1 MPPIQFELLPP
12 VPAISL
18 VRRLKEIPLFR
29 FASIDELFRIATI
42 SRQVR
47 YGGGARVQEH
57 GVPAEYIQVL
67 VQGRFRVANG
77 RDDGAEI
84 LAPPAMLGFQEV
96 LKGTPL
102 QSSATAETESI
113 ALVMPAEEFKS
124 LLAANIELAQG
135 LFRMLLESSGT
146 SAGTSDR
153 PPSEGRA
160 PAFRYEHREAP
171 LSTVEKVL
179 CLQTVPILSHAT
191 AEELY
196 DVAAIARE
204 ISLMREERL
213 FTPGAAASIVL
224 LLSGV
229 IELTS
234 PTGRKDRARAGASL
248 GVHETLA
255 GASFAETALTV
266 ESGRALQ
273 IDREPLF
280 DLLADRMDLLQGVF
294 SAVFH
299 REGGRPSGS

>member
-1 MPPIQFELLPP
+1 MSLIPPIHFELLPP

-18 VRRLKEIPLFR
+18 VRRLREIPLFR
-29 FASIDELFRIATI
+29 FASMDELFRIATI

-47 YGGGARVQEH
+47 YGTGAGVQER
-57 GVPAEYIQVL
+57 GAPAEYIQVL

-77 RDDGAEI
+77 RDDGSEV

-102 QSSATAETESI
+102 QSSATAETECI
-113 ALVMPAEEFKS
+113 ALVMPAEEFRT

-135 LFRMLLESSGT
+135 LFRMLLET
-146 SAGTSDR
+146 SGTSDR
-153 PPSEGRA
+153 TTSEGRA
-160 PAFRYEHREAP
+160 PSFRYEHRESS
-171 LSTVEKVL
+171 LSTLEKVMY
-179 CLQTVPILSHAT
+179 LQTVPILSHAT

-196 DVAAIARE
+196 EVAAIARE
-204 ISLMREERL
+204 ITLTREECL
-213 FTPGAAASIVL
+213 FTPGAPASIVL
-224 LLSGV
+224 LLSGG

-234 PTGRKDRARAGASL
+234 AAGSKERAEPGTAI
-248 GVHETLA
+248 GVRETLA
-255 GASFAETALTV
+255 GASFAETALIV
-266 ESGRALQ
+266 ASGRALQ

-299 REGGRPSGS
+299 REGGRPAGS

>member
-1 MPPIQFELLPP
+1 M
-12 VPAISL
+12 
-18 VRRLKEIPLFR
+18 
-29 FASIDELFRIATI
+29 DELFRIATI

-96 LKGTPL
+96 LKGTQL

-113 ALVMPAEEFKS
+113 ALVMPAEEFRS

-135 LFRMLLESSGT
+135 LFRMLLESSAGT
-146 SAGTSDR
+146 SAETSER
-153 PPSEGRA
+153 PPLEGRA
-160 PAFRYEHREAP
+160 SAFRYEHREAP

-204 ISLMREERL
+204 ISLTGGECL

-224 LLSGV
+224 LLSGA

-234 PTGRKDRARAGASL
+234 AAGRKDRARAGASL

>member
-1 MPPIQFELLPP
+1 MSLIPPIHFELLPP

-29 FASIDELFRIATI
+29 FTSVDELFRIATI

-47 YGGGARVQEH
+47 YGVGARVQER

-77 RDDGAEI
+77 REDGSEV
-84 LAPPAMLGFQEV
+84 LAPPAILGFQEV
-96 LKGTPL
+96 LKGTPI
-102 QSSATAETESI
+102 QDSATAETESI
-113 ALVMPAEEFKS
+113 ALVMPAEEFRT

-135 LFRMLLESSGT
+135 LFRMLLEPSGT
-146 SAGTSDR
+146 NDR
-153 PPSEGRA
+153 IASEGRA
-160 PAFRYEHREAP
+160 SSSRYEHRETS
-171 LSTVEKVL
+171 LTTVEKVMY
-179 CLQTVPILSHAT
+179 LQTVPILSHAT

-204 ISLMREERL
+204 TPLAEGESL
-213 FTPGAAASIVL
+213 FTSGAPASIVL
-224 LLSGV
+224 LLSGA
-229 IELTS
+229 IELAS
-234 PTGRKDRARAGASL
+234 AAGRKERVAAVASF
-248 GVHETLA
+248 GVRETLA
-255 GASFAETALTV
+255 GASFAETARVV
-266 ESGRALQ
+266 ESARALQ

-299 REGGRPSGS
+299 REGGAPVGY